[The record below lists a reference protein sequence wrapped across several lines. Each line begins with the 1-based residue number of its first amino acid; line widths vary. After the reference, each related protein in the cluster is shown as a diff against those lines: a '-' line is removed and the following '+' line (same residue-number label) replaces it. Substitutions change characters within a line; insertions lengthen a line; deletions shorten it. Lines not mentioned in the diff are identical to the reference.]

1 MGLETLGEVV
11 EADGVGDLAGV
22 EAAGEVLD
30 AVGELVPLAV
40 IFFGGGGRGGLD
52 RVAVDD

>member
-11 EADGVGDLAGV
+11 EADVVGDLARV
-22 EAAGEVLD
+22 EAAREVLD

-40 IFFGGGGRGGLD
+40 VFFGAGGRGGLD
-52 RVAVDD
+52 AVAVDD